1 MGGQA
6 LPYDATTR
14 SIASLSTVFP
24 CVQQKIWDMLRS
36 WREGVRGRGNNTD
49 RNQGRGLSAEEKLR
63 VAVDVFEFLGKSVI
77 IGIKGDVI
85 AKEVIYEVRDNLYE
99 D

>member
-1 MGGQA
+1 
-6 LPYDATTR
+6 
-14 SIASLSTVFP
+14 
-24 CVQQKIWDMLRS
+24 ML
-36 WREGVRGRGNNTD
+36 
-49 RNQGRGLSAEEKLR
+49 
-63 VAVDVFEFLGKSVI
+63 FEFLGKSVI